1 MAGNAD
7 EHQHQPGGVQR
18 AGLGM
23 RGRLHAGFA
32 ALALLALGSAGAGVV
47 WVHGSDLAA
56 QDALIGAEAALRVT
70 EAARLDM
77 ITMSDAMRGY
87 LLNPSSEAEYARKM
101 AADAALTKALDD
113 VAARLA
119 AAPEVLAQL
128 DRIRTFDDQ
137 QLNKLE
143 NQVLELVKTDPPQA
157 ARFYA
162 SDYLPVRQTEWDM
175 VGRLVE
181 LVAQVR
187 QAASAEA
194 DSIWQAQL
202 RAGAVALALVTA
214 LIGLIAWRL
223 GRALAG
229 PVQDMSTVLDRLA
242 ASDFAVPIAWVGR
255 GDEVG
260 HMARS
265 AEALRESLRAGQAAA
280 AGREAEQA
288 QREER
293 LARQAALLDGFERGT
308 GKLVQRLTQA
318 AADLTGTAQT
328 MSASA
333 AQTGNQA
340 AAVAQSAQ
348 DSGASVQVVAA
359 AAEEMAVSIAGIA
372 RQVADS
378 SRITDKAVGD
388 ARRTDTT
395 VRALAEGAQKIGQ
408 VVELIAGIAGQT
420 NLLALNATIEA
431 ARAGDAGKGF
441 AVVASEVKQLA
452 AQTAR
457 ATDEIAGQ
465 IAEVRTATEE
475 AAAAVARIETTIGG
489 MDQIAGSIADA
500 VRQQD
505 AAAREIARLIAATEG
520 IAHEVAGRVAEVSA
534 ETEQTGAK
542 AAAVRSGADELAKLV
557 AGLQQTVV
565 DALRETP
572 ARAAA

>member
-7 EHQHQPGGVQR
+7 EHQHQPGGGQR

-378 SRITDKAVGD
+378 SRITEKAVGD

-441 AVVASEVKQLA
+441 AVVASEVKGLA
-452 AQTAR
+452 SQTAR
-457 ATDEIAGQ
+457 ATEDIGAQIAQIQASTRGAVAAIRDITRTIEDIGAIAGAVASAVEAQ
-465 IAEVRTATEE
+465 GTATMNIASHAQRASTHTEDVAQNIAGVGTAARG
-475 AAAAVARIETTIGG
+475 AAAA
-489 MDQIAGSIADA
+489 
-500 VRQQD
+500 
-505 AAAREIARLIAATEG
+505 AATVLEAAG
-520 IAHEVAGRVAEVSA
+520 GVSDQAALLSREVAGFMTSL
-534 ETEQTGAK
+534 Q
-542 AAAVRSGADELAKLV
+542 AA
-557 AGLQQTVV
+557 
-565 DALRETP
+565 
-572 ARAAA
+572 

>member
-378 SRITDKAVGD
+378 SRITEKAVGD

-441 AVVASEVKQLA
+441 AVVASEVKGLA
-452 AQTAR
+452 SQTAR
-457 ATDEIAGQ
+457 ATEDIGAQIAQIQASTREAVAAIRDITRTIEDIGAIAGAVASAVEAQ
-465 IAEVRTATEE
+465 GTATMNIASHAQRASTHTEDVAQNIAGVGTAARG
-475 AAAAVARIETTIGG
+475 AAAA
-489 MDQIAGSIADA
+489 
-500 VRQQD
+500 
-505 AAAREIARLIAATEG
+505 AATVLEAAG
-520 IAHEVAGRVAEVSA
+520 GVSDQAALLSREVAGFMTSL
-534 ETEQTGAK
+534 Q
-542 AAAVRSGADELAKLV
+542 AA
-557 AGLQQTVV
+557 
-565 DALRETP
+565 
-572 ARAAA
+572 